1 MEEEKFVAK
10 LKSNVSRSYNNMENN
25 YMNMNLLKGEK
36 AFLMADVRIQTK
48 GKWKKERVVWLLIII
63 IKFGL

>member
-10 LKSNVSRSYNNMENN
+10 LKNKVTQSFNNMSNT

-36 AFLMADVRIQTK
+36 ASLMADVRIQTK
-48 GKWKKERVVWLLIII
+48 GK
-63 IKFGL
+63 